1 MRRLLL
7 VAAAGSMLLLP
18 GTAAGDRGYHSQHVA
33 LHPVGGAPLRSG
45 FVENIHPNGPQ
56 VYAHEVYVLNGAQPS
71 TSYQVVLLIF
81 PLSTSCA
88 GSPAAIPTAQ
98 LSTNGSG
105 NGKAQVFFRPAD
117 VPTALRGRTHGLIW
131 QLSTGGSV
139 VYETSCSPVTLD

>member
-7 VAAAGSMLLLP
+7 LAATGGMLLLP
-18 GTAAGDRGYHSQHVA
+18 SPAAGDAVYHSQHLA
-33 LHPVGGAPLRSG
+33 LNPVGGAPLRSG

-56 VYAHEVYVLNGAQPS
+56 VYAHEVYVLNGAQPN

-88 GSPAAIPTAQ
+88 GSPIAIPTAQ
-98 LSTNGSG
+98 LSTNASG

-117 VPTALRGRTHGLIW
+117 VPPALRGGTHGLIW
-131 QLSTGGSV
+131 QLSAGGSV